1 MSAEKKLPAS
11 ADYEYVKEK
20 SRIYYKNKINND
32 VEFAKAEKER
42 VKAYK
47 KNRYANDPEYREK
60 MKEKARD
67 YYTKKIQKA
76 KEEK

>member
-1 MSAEKKLPAS
+1 MTTVKKLPVS

-20 SRIYYKNKINND
+20 SRVYYKNKINTD
-32 VEFAKAEKER
+32 IEFCKAEKER

-60 MKEKARD
+60 MK
-67 YYTKKIQKA
+67 QKA
-76 KEEK
+76 CETYAKKLCKNI